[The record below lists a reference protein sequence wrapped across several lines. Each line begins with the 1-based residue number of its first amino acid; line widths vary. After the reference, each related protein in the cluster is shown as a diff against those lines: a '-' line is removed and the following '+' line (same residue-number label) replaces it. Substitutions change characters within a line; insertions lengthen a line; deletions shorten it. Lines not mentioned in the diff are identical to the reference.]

1 MSDTEGGGE
10 KPIRVR
16 RGKVDSLSVYEVTS
30 FELDILEQGHPGSLH
45 LNFAIFLIGVA
56 ISFCIA
62 LFTTRIESQTALIGF
77 VVVATCS
84 AIIGI
89 FLLALWYRNR
99 KSSPDVI
106 KNIKSRLSDTETDE
120 SHSP

>member
-30 FELDILEQGHPGSLH
+30 FELDILEQGLPGSLH
-45 LNFAIFLIGVA
+45 LNFAIFLIGIA
-56 ISFCIA
+56 ISFCVA
-62 LFTTRIESQTALIGF
+62 LFTTKIESQTTLIVFVLVALC
-77 VVVATCS
+77 A

-89 FLLALWYRNR
+89 LALWYQNR

-106 KNIKSRLSDTETDE
+106 KSIKSRLSDIETNE